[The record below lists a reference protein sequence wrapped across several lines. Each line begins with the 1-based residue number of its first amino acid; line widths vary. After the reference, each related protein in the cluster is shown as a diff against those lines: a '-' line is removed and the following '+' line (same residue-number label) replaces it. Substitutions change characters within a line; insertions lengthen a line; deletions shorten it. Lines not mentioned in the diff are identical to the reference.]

1 MQGSAAP
8 PRATEGDGRPVSLLP
23 PGEGLLLG
31 LPREGFPLGVASL
44 DGDPPQSACGQAA
57 GGRAGDPPGGGG
69 DRGDVLPRPPPGPA
83 LPAVAGAACPSG
95 YCHVATGGFRVA
107 PTGRMSRPSLTSSVS
122 VKR

>member
-44 DGDPPQSACGQAA
+44 GGDLPQSACGLAA
-57 GGRAGDPPGGGG
+57 RGRTVDHLGGSDTRADYFS
-69 DRGDVLPRPPPGPA
+69 LA
-83 LPAVAGAACPSG
+83 PSG
-95 YCHVATGGFRVA
+95 TRWS
-107 PTGRMSRPSLTSSVS
+107 P
-122 VKR
+122 